1 RSQAGR
7 ADAHGRQTGD
17 PALRRPAA
25 TRGAGARHCVAAAP
39 AAVRRALVQPR
50 PQAARADAARTQA
63 HPAGSRHHLDLRH
76 ARSGRGP
83 GDERRDHRDEQ
94 GPHPATRR
102 PARNLWKTGQRLCQQ
117 LHRRHQSAQGPR
129 AERHRARARTGRD
142 RRPAQ
147 GSARM
152 QTFGR
157 HGGGLGS
164 HHFGAAGKRRGDAA
178 ERRRARARRRSDP
191 GDLPRQLRGLPRA
204 LGRVRMEGHGA
215 PAQRAQGWRQSLSAA
230 RSRTHTG
237 GAAMSVMV
245 ALDNLSKNFGA
256 ELAVNDVS
264 LAVEQGEFV
273 TLLGPSGC
281 GKTTTL
287 RCIAGL
293 ERPDGG
299 EIHIGGDVVAAP
311 QRGIYLN
318 PEDRNIGMVFQS
330 YAVWP
335 HMTVFDNVA
344 YGLRVRRADAEVVK
358 ERTSKALELVG
369 LPHLAD
375 RYATKLSGGQ
385 RQRVA
390 LARAI
395 VYEPRVILFD
405 EPLSNLDAKLR
416 EQMRVELVRLQKE
429 VGITSIYVTHDQS
442 EALVMSDR
450 VVVINNGVIQQIGDP
465 QTIYA
470 RPANTFVANFIGV
483 ANLMEGALLGRSGDY
498 CDVEIGLGEGRTPLR
513 LRAAGGKD
521 AAAVQKVTLSLRPE
535 D

>member
-1 RSQAGR
+1 MNGM
-7 ADAHGRQTGD
+7 
-17 PALRRPAA
+17 
-25 TRGAGARHCVAAAP
+25 VE
-39 AAVRRALVQPR
+39 
-50 PQAARADAARTQA
+50 
-63 HPAGSRHHLDLRH
+63 LDH
-76 ARSGRGP
+76 
-83 GDERRDHRDEQ
+83 
-94 GPHPATRR
+94 
-102 PARNLWKTGQRLCQQ
+102 
-117 LHRRHQSAQGPR
+117 
-129 AERHRARARTGRD
+129 
-142 RRPAQ
+142 
-147 GSARM
+147 
-152 QTFGR
+152 
-157 HGGGLGS
+157 
-164 HHFGAAGKRRGDAA
+164 
-178 ERRRARARRRSDP
+178 
-191 GDLPRQLRGLPRA
+191 
-204 LGRVRMEGHGA
+204 
-215 PAQRAQGWRQSLSAA
+215 
-230 RSRTHTG
+230 
-237 GAAMSVMV
+237 
-245 ALDNLSKNFGA
+245 LSKNFGA
-256 ELAVNDVS
+256 ETVVNDVN
-264 LAVEQGEFV
+264 LAVKEGEFV

-299 EIHIGGDVVAAP
+299 EIKIGGDTVAAP
-311 QRGIYLN
+311 ERGIYLN

-335 HMTVFDNVA
+335 HMTVFDNAA
-344 YGLRVRRADAEVVK
+344 YGLRVRRAGAEVIK
-358 ERTSKALELVG
+358 QRTGKALELVG
-369 LPHLAD
+369 LSHLAD

-450 VVVINNGVIQQIGDP
+450 VVVINNGLIQQIGDP

-483 ANLMEGALLGRSGDY
+483 ANLMQGVVLGRTGDN
-498 CDVEIGLGEGRTPLR
+498 CDVEIALGEGHAPLH

-521 AAAVQKVTLSLRPE
+521 ANAGQKVTLSLRPE
-535 D
+535 DIDIHFEEPADSGNLFEGEVTETVYLGSLLECRVKVGRYEVGIQIDHYEQIAPGQKVFLSFSPDHGLCLTE

>member
-1 RSQAGR
+1 
-7 ADAHGRQTGD
+7 
-17 PALRRPAA
+17 
-25 TRGAGARHCVAAAP
+25 
-39 AAVRRALVQPR
+39 
-50 PQAARADAARTQA
+50 
-63 HPAGSRHHLDLRH
+63 
-76 ARSGRGP
+76 
-83 GDERRDHRDEQ
+83 
-94 GPHPATRR
+94 
-102 PARNLWKTGQRLCQQ
+102 
-117 LHRRHQSAQGPR
+117 
-129 AERHRARARTGRD
+129 
-142 RRPAQ
+142 
-147 GSARM
+147 
-152 QTFGR
+152 
-157 HGGGLGS
+157 
-164 HHFGAAGKRRGDAA
+164 
-178 ERRRARARRRSDP
+178 
-191 GDLPRQLRGLPRA
+191 
-204 LGRVRMEGHGA
+204 
-215 PAQRAQGWRQSLSAA
+215 
-230 RSRTHTG
+230 
-237 GAAMSVMV
+237 MSVHVMV
-245 ALDNLSKNFGA
+245 ELEHLRKNFGA
-256 ELAVNDVS
+256 ELAVNDVN

-311 QRGIYLN
+311 ARGIYLD

-344 YGLRVRRADAEVVK
+344 YGLRVRHAPATVIK
-358 ERTSKALELVG
+358 ERTTKALELVG

-450 VVVINNGVIQQIGDP
+450 VVVMNQGVIQQIGDP

-470 RPANTFVANFIGV
+470 RPANAFVANFIGV
-483 ANLMEGALLGRSGDY
+483 ANLMQGVLLGRSGDL
-498 CDVEIGLGEGRTPLR
+498 CDVEIALGEGRAPLR
-513 LRAAGGKD
+513 LQAAGGNG
-521 AAAVQKVTLSLRPE
+521 AVAGQQVTLSLRPE
-535 D
+535 DITIHFEQLGGSANGNQFEGEVVDTIYLGNVLDCCVKVGQFEINVQLDHYEQIAPQQKVFLSFTPDHGLCLTE